1 MRVLT
6 DWLLT
11 PQRAAV
17 HLPSRTAVVAD
28 LHLGYNQ
35 ARRQRGEAVP
45 ECSAERGLAVL
56 DPVLRELQLQRL
68 VIAGDLLEGG
78 RAEGV
83 LDELRHWR
91 RRTGL
96 ELVVVPGNH
105 DRELARA
112 LAAREQE
119 PALVEFAPDGTGI
132 GEFLVVHGDGELPA
146 RPLVQG
152 HEHPCVRWNER
163 LGGPCYL
170 VGGDRLILP
179 AFSPDAA
186 GVNVLGD
193 RRWHGFRCYAIA
205 GDRVLDFGELAALHA
220 RTRTGRD
227 P

>member
-28 LHLGYNQ
+28 LHLGYNE
-35 ARRQRGEAVP
+35 ARRRRGEAIP
-45 ECSAERGLAVL
+45 ECSPQGELAVL
-56 DPVLRELQLQRL
+56 DPVLREQAVQRL

-78 RAEGV
+78 QPDAV
-83 LDELRHWR
+83 LDDLRLWQ

-105 DRELARA
+105 DRGLGRA
-112 LAAREQE
+112 LAAQGNE
-119 PALVEFAPDGTGI
+119 PAVEFAPEGI
-132 GEFLVVHGDGELPA
+132 RVGEFRVVHGDGEVPA
-146 RPLVQG
+146 GPLVQG
-152 HEHPCVRWNER
+152 HEHPWVRWNAR
-163 LGGPCYL
+163 VGGPCCL
-170 VGGDRLILP
+170 VASDRLVLP
-179 AFSPDAA
+179 AFSRDAA

-205 GDRVLDFGELAALHA
+205 DDRVLDFGELAALHA
-220 RTRTGRD
+220 RTQPGRD

>member
-28 LHLGYNQ
+28 LHLGYNE
-35 ARRQRGEAVP
+35 ARRRLGEAVP
-45 ECSAERGLAVL
+45 DCSPADHLAAL
-56 DPVLRELQLQRL
+56 EPVLHAQQVRRL

-78 RAEGV
+78 RADAV
-83 LDELRHWR
+83 LDDLRRWQ

-105 DRELARA
+105 DRGLGRA
-112 LAAREQE
+112 LAVSGGDSPSIA
-119 PALVEFAPDGTGI
+119 FAPEGI
-132 GEFLVVHGDGELPA
+132 RVGEFQVLHGDGDIPA
-146 RPLVQG
+146 KPLVQG
-152 HEHPCVRWNER
+152 HEHPWVRWNNR
-163 LGGPCYL
+163 LSGPCYL
-170 VGGDRLILP
+170 VGGERLILP

-193 RRWHGFRCYAIA
+193 RRWHGFRCYVIA
-205 GDRVLDFGELAALHA
+205 ADRVLDFGELAALYA
-220 RTRTGRD
+220 RTKAGRD